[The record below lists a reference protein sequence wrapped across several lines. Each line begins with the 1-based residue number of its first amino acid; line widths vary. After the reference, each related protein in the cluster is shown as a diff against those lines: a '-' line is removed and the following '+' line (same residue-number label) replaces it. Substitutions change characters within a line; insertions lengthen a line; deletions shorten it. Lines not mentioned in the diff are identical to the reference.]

1 MMPESPAPQYDVRM
15 PQPPRPK
22 RRGPLEFYEWIAF
35 MFFAIILVT
44 TVTISIDSARTE
56 SELGL
61 VDSDALVNNLY
72 ILTGLLFALLFIFDY
87 TASRR
92 YQKYSE
98 VLLGQWKE
106 DKVRLMKLES
116 KFFDDSTE
124 DEAEEKS
131 DA

>member
-1 MMPESPAPQYDVRM
+1 
-15 PQPPRPK
+15 
-22 RRGPLEFYEWIAF
+22 

-61 VDSDALVNNLY
+61 VDSDSLVNNLY